1 MNSFQFGDRRSA
13 SAFWLGSLIVAA
25 GVGLHLPMFLMA
37 RDMGY
42 MLAGMPMDTGMLVG
56 MALIV
61 GGTALAGYGL
71 LPRTAPPRDHTLLA
85 TLAPPEDA
93 PLTGAH

>member
-1 MNSFQFGDRRSA
+1 MSQSGFMFGDRRSTA
-13 SAFWLGSLIVAA
+13 AFWFGSLIVAV

-42 MLAGMPMDTGMLVG
+42 RLAGMPMDTGMLVG

-61 GGTALAGYGL
+61 LGIGVAGYGL
-71 LPRTAPPRDHTLLA
+71 LPKTLPSPDHGTLATMAPPGRV
-85 TLAPPEDA
+85 
-93 PLTGAH
+93 